1 MIDAIDVNII
11 DVEQQR
17 AICARQY
24 IEQKFNLR
32 HLLAWGA
39 VVRHVLDRDLLAQD
53 VLYLLNSVTD
63 VFDGLLRKRK
73 GQEVIQVAGIAAV
86 AQMLAVANRPVL
98 LQKPPNLVDKINI

>member
-39 VVRHVLDRDLLAQD
+39 VVRHVLDRDLLPQD
-53 VLYLLNSVTD
+53 VLNVFDAVTD
-63 VFDGLLRKRK
+63 VFDGLLSE
-73 GQEVIQVAGIAAV
+73 G
-86 AQMLAVANRPVL
+86 NR
-98 LQKPPNLVDKINI
+98 Q